1 MGKTL
6 EGTIWAQEFTRS
18 DLPLQISIR
27 KERLRS
33 LGKNNT
39 FGRDGL
45 LRNASSHGERADS
58 NPAGTATNNCPPFIW
73 RGPPPHSQTYSAP
86 WGTPFGG
93 TGTATN
99 NCPPFIWRVPPP
111 HSQTYSAP
119 WGTPF
124 GGTGT
129 AKEKQGVTVETVAPY
144 FCLTGR
150 AYHSAYRQATSRAA
164 DPPSNGPRGVG
175 PPRRFLLPSITSPFL
190 MALSPPYRRP

>member
-33 LGKNNT
+33 LGENNT

-73 RGPPPHSQTYSAP
+73 RGPPAP
-86 WGTPFGG
+86 LPDVQRSLGYPL
-93 TGTATN
+93 
-99 NCPPFIWRVPPP
+99 R
-111 HSQTYSAP
+111 
-119 WGTPF
+119 
-124 GGTGT
+124 GTGT
-129 AKEKQGVTVETVAPY
+129 AKEKQGVTVETVAPCY
-144 FCLTGR
+144 CLTGR
-150 AYHSAYRQATSRAA
+150 AYHSASRQATSLAA
-164 DPPSNGPRGVG
+164 DPPSNWPRGVG